1 MRWLKKFALVLLNI
15 LIGTLLLVILLFR
28 LPFFNF
34 RESSEKQTEAI
45 TEFGQ
50 QTPRFHDYETE
61 LPDGKKRN
69 IHYVHV
75 GDESKPLLLLVHGSP
90 GSSSAMNVYLADTNL
105 TKVVQVVAVDRPGFG
120 FSDFGKTEISLAYQ
134 SLALKPIVEKYGS
147 NGAILLG
154 HSLGGPVIAR
164 MAMDYPELITGLVVV
179 AGSISP
185 ELEPQE
191 WWRKPLDS
199 WTLRWILPKSF
210 RVSNEEIMYVKKELD
225 EMMPLWEKITCPVI
239 VYQGDEDKLVPMEN
253 ALFAEKMLVNSKS
266 VEINMLAG
274 QDHFILWSMKDDIVA
289 GVQNLIE
296 LP

>member
-147 NGAILLG
+147 NGDFWPADTVGSNSVNDPKKVRLYLFAALNGRHHVKSRSGVFVPFVAPDEDLRVEMLGCLLG
-154 HSLGGPVIAR
+154 ASG
-164 MAMDYPELITGLVVV
+164 
-179 AGSISP
+179 
-185 ELEPQE
+185 
-191 WWRKPLDS
+191 
-199 WTLRWILPKSF
+199 
-210 RVSNEEIMYVKKELD
+210 
-225 EMMPLWEKITCPVI
+225 
-239 VYQGDEDKLVPMEN
+239 
-253 ALFAEKMLVNSKS
+253 
-266 VEINMLAG
+266 
-274 QDHFILWSMKDDIVA
+274 
-289 GVQNLIE
+289 
-296 LP
+296 